1 MSIYLKNN
9 GCSSINKDSPRW
21 LFEASFCRV
30 FSKLSRLCF
39 MYKGEIINITTQ
51 TIFYCKSCILCTAFL
66 TMSCTDANVV
76 IPTKI
81 SMRRLYI
88 PSICNIAEKLVLIY
102 WSTVFNLGLNRKQ
115 ILISLMQYS
124 WNNNIHSRIN
134 LIIICAVWTLL

>member
-81 SMRRLYI
+81 STSRLYI
-88 PSICNIAEKLVLIY
+88 PSICNITENIVLKY
-102 WSTVFNLGLNRKQ
+102 WSNVNRKQ

>member
-30 FSKLSRLCF
+30 FSKPSRLCF

-81 SMRRLYI
+81 SMSRLYI
-88 PSICNIAEKLVLIY
+88 PSICHITEKREGFIAMWSEVIVIILSTYKIY
-102 WSTVFNLGLNRKQ
+102 MKVCLGLIR
-115 ILISLMQYS
+115 
-124 WNNNIHSRIN
+124 RIY
-134 LIIICAVWTLL
+134 AGV